1 MQYNYHPLHSS
12 TLKSERF
19 TAAIIAVGILI
30 LITDSIPNHPLIPQ
44 LLMRQKGES
53 TGFSIVS
60 LISSF
65 KPRYLKRM
73 SYIGKSS
80 RAINAMK
87 LNNIITKS
95 ICFFCFLPAILKPV
109 HLFAQSDLQE
119 IDPEINITLDG
130 KKLSIH
136 ISLNEP
142 FRWKNTRYE
151 SLKKFPQPWIG
162 LPDIPNEIW
171 FKSRADME
179 MRITDMMFIGEYE
192 VLEKFKVASMLFGVG
207 EVMGVFNTKSNLLK
221 FDNLDYAPFYPT
233 PRIVLEES
241 IDMKKWNKVN
251 LSDDLPKEYRWPE
264 EIKIDLHIS
273 GVRHNFFRVK
283 IQDR

>member
-1 MQYNYHPLHSS
+1 
-12 TLKSERF
+12 
-19 TAAIIAVGILI
+19 
-30 LITDSIPNHPLIPQ
+30 
-44 LLMRQKGES
+44 MRQKGES

-65 KPRYLKRM
+65 KPRYLKSM

-109 HLFAQSDLQE
+109 HLFAQSELQE

-192 VLEKFKVASMLFGVG
+192 VLEEFKVASMLFGVG

-273 GVRHNFFRVK
+273 GVKHKFFRVK

>member
-1 MQYNYHPLHSS
+1 
-12 TLKSERF
+12 
-19 TAAIIAVGILI
+19 VGILI

-44 LLMRQKGES
+44 LLMHQKGES
-53 TGFSIVS
+53 TGFSIFS

-73 SYIGKSS
+73 SYIAKSS

-119 IDPEINITLDG
+119 IDTEINITLDG

-241 IDMKKWNKVN
+241 IDMKRWNKVN
-251 LSDDLPKEYRWPE
+251 LSHDLPKQYRWPE

-273 GVRHNFFRVK
+273 GVRHKFFRVK